1 MTHDDSAQ
9 QDPTAIFPDPVGPT
23 DRPVDDDPAPHDG
36 PASSVDIEDCLRR
49 LDELWPP
56 DEDPAPEGPR
66 QLGRFTILGEL
77 GRGGFGVVF
86 LADDPLLGRRVA
98 LKVPRVE
105 ILAGSQAWRRFTRE
119 ARAAS
124 QLDHANLVPL
134 LEAGA
139 IGPVGYIISAFVAGP
154 SLEHWLRRQPHGAPP
169 RWTARLVA
177 TLARAMAY
185 VHQQGI
191 QHCDL
196 KPANV
201 LLHAQGLGNHFDM
214 PSPELWKNVE
224 LEAWVPRICDFGL
237 ARLREIDGNDSRSQF
252 ACGSPPYM
260 APEQAEARQADI
272 GPRTDIYGL
281 GAILYQLLA
290 GRPPFSGKS
299 ELETLRR
306 VVADEPVP
314 PRRLRAE
321 VPRDLETICLKCLA
335 KKPGERYQEVTELA
349 EELERFLDGRPIKA
363 RPVAA
368 WERGWKWA
376 RRNPTA
382 AILAAVVVM
391 AILASIGGMVG
402 YQSLLLRHNDELQ
415 DKNQKLR
422 RADENLQEKIE
433 QLNVALESSEENRR
447 MLSRQLAGSQIFSA
461 KQAESSGNYE
471 RARRLLEIA
480 GPEFG
485 PADARPFPWRYLN
498 QSVRD
503 HIEVFA
509 GHPSPIACLA
519 GSRDSRTLASGDEVG
534 QIRLWDLRS
543 GGCRLV
549 LPESGQAIELME
561 FSPDG
566 TSLASVERTTG
577 LIRLWELPSGRC
589 RGTLEGTGHGEPIRS
604 LFFDSEGRRLGAIRS
619 RRDPN
624 SPPLTSWDLTRSG
637 GVLPEV
643 LIGEATSSASIVK
656 DDRLQYL
663 ADLLDGVKPAGSST
677 PAESSEFLARSTTRG
692 VVLTRD
698 NALSIVGSGD
708 GTFAVFRCGSWSRLA
723 VIHARPQSNTVIFF
737 DPSRVEGAFPREQ
750 RKRLERLAAGLI
762 PGWIE
767 KSTSRGF
774 AAWSE
779 IYSPIAFSSDRRQLA
794 FWEEAP
800 KRLSLIDPGT
810 GRAEAISDLGPLSGI
825 DALFFSPDGA
835 ALAVASSEDNR
846 VRVWHRRP
854 PRRMTTLPGH
864 GRKEAWSL
872 AFSPDGR
879 TLATGGDDGLI
890 RLWDLATRTQKSK
903 LRGHHALVSA
913 LAYTPDGR
921 SLISG
926 SFYKEN
932 RAMVWDVAS
941 ESPRCYFR
949 GHTDRVRSL
958 VLSPD
963 GRRVISASDDCT
975 IMIWDSADGRRLGS
989 IQVVARGGSVA
1000 TSPDGRTIVF
1010 SAGVNRIVL
1019 IDETDGTSRSIR
1031 VDDPAGSLVFSRDGS
1046 RLHTGHR
1053 GGTIRTW
1060 ELSTLRPV
1068 RVVDGHA
1075 GQVLGLALSP
1085 DGTTLASAGEDK
1097 TVRLWDTASGQELM
1111 CFTDCKARVNSV
1123 AFSPEGLTLAAADHT
1138 GAVTLWTIEP
1148 GN

>member
-1 MTHDDSAQ
+1 MTHDDAVQ
-9 QDPTAIFPDPVGPT
+9 QDPTSIFPDPVGAT
-23 DRPVDDDPAPHDG
+23 DPPDDDDPAQHDG

-56 DEDPAPEGPR
+56 DEDPAPVGPR

-201 LLHAQGLGNHFDM
+201 LLHAQGLGNRVDV
-214 PSPELWKNVE
+214 PSPEFWQDVE
-224 LEAWVPRICDFGL
+224 LEDWVPRICDFGL
-237 ARLREIDGNDSRSQF
+237 AKLREIDGNESRSQF

-391 AILASIGGMVG
+391 AILGSIGGMFG

-422 RADENLQEKIE
+422 RSDERLQENIV
-433 QLNVALESSEENRR
+433 QLNAALEGSEEDRST
-447 MLSRQLAGSQIFSA
+447 LARQLAGSQIFSA
-461 KQAESSGNYE
+461 KQAESSGNFE

-485 PADARPFPWRYLN
+485 PPDARSFPWRYLN

-509 GHPSPIACLA
+509 GHASPIMYLA
-519 GSRDSRTLASGDEVG
+519 SSHDGRTLASGDGGG
-534 QIRLWDLRS
+534 QIRLWDLPS
-543 GGCRLV
+543 GRCRLV
-549 LPESGQAIELME
+549 LSASNNAME
-561 FSPDG
+561 QLAFSPDG

-589 RGTLEGTGHGEPIRS
+589 RGTLEGTGLAEPIRS
-604 LFFDSEGRRLGAIRS
+604 LFFEAEGRRIGAIRA
-619 RRDPN
+619 RRDPM
-624 SPPLTSWDLTRSG
+624 SSPLTCWDLTRSD

-643 LIGEATSSASIVK
+643 TLGEQAGSALQAK

-663 ADLLDGVKPAGSST
+663 SDLLDGIKPSGSST
-677 PAESSEFLARSTTRG
+677 PAESSEFLAHATTRG
-692 VVLTRD
+692 VVVTRD
-698 NALSIVGSGD
+698 NALAIVGQGD
-708 GTFAVFRCGSWSRLA
+708 GTFAVFRKTTWSRLA
-723 VIHARPQSNTVIFF
+723 VIRGRPQGNIVVFF
-737 DPSRVEGAFPREQ
+737 DPSRVEGAFPREL

-767 KSTSRGF
+767 KSTLRGF
-774 AAWSE
+774 VAWSE
-779 IYSPIAFSSDRRQLA
+779 IYSPIAFSPDRRQLA

-800 KRLSLIDPGT
+800 KRLSLIDLDT
-810 GRAEAISDLGPLSGI
+810 GRAEAISELGPLSGI
-825 DALFFSPDGA
+825 RALCFSPDGA
-835 ALAVASSEDNR
+835 TLAVASSEDKL
-846 VRVWHRRP
+846 VRIWHRRP

-864 GRKEAWSL
+864 APKEAWSM
-872 AFSPDGR
+872 AFAPDRR

-890 RLWDLATRTQKSK
+890 RLWDLATKTQKSK
-903 LRGHHALVSA
+903 LRGHYALVSA
-913 LAYTPDGR
+913 LAYTPDGLG
-921 SLISG
+921 LISG

-932 RAMVWDVAS
+932 RAMVWDIATGR
-941 ESPRCYFR
+941 PRCYFR

-958 VLSPD
+958 VVSPD
-963 GRRVISASDDCT
+963 GRRVISAGDDST
-975 IMIWDSADGRRLGS
+975 IMIWDPADGRRLGS
-989 IQVVARGGSVA
+989 IQDVPRGGSVA

-1031 VDDPAGSLVFSRDGS
+1031 VDDPAGSFAFSRDGS
-1046 RLHTGHR
+1046 RLHTGHG

-1111 CFTDCKARVNSV
+1111 CFADFQARVNSV
-1123 AFSPEGLTLAAADHT
+1123 AFSPDGLTLAAADHT